1 MRWAWFI
8 AFLFA
13 SPAVA
18 ETPDAEAGAFYFERL
33 CVACHGEDAK
43 GDGLMQRALT
53 VPAPGLTR
61 LSADNGGVFPM
72 FRVIQ
77 QIDGRDPLLA
87 HGGEMPLFGELFAF
101 PDAAI
106 ASETGQ
112 PIVTAQPIV
121 DIAAYLESIQ
131 EE

>member
-1 MRWAWFI
+1 MVALLL
-8 AFLFA
+8 ATPVA
-13 SPAVA
+13 A
-18 ETPDAEAGAFYFERL
+18 ETPDAETGAFFFERL
-33 CVACHGEDAK
+33 CVACHGQDAK

-53 VPAPGLTR
+53 VPAPDLTR
-61 LSADNGGVFPM
+61 LSADNDGVFPM
-72 FRVIQ
+72 FRVIRQ
-77 QIDGRDPLLA
+77 VDGRDPLLA

-112 PIVTAQPIV
+112 PIVTAQPIA
-121 DIAAYLESIQ
+121 DIATYLESIQ